1 MSTSTKRA
9 WQRPVA
15 AAVVLSMA
23 LAPSA
28 AMASDYPLEPRE
40 SENSIAQSVQIRV
53 NADGTP
59 NGDAVDFR
67 WSVTQITAQGD
78 PNSTLTVKV
87 PEDGALLHSLQNFGT
102 IPQEDGQGVFDI
114 DLNDSGFG
122 TARSVSLFPQD
133 MVPPVEL
140 KAEFTLDG
148 EPITAQ
154 DLVGKDGLV
163 TATYTVTNT
172 TKQELTVPI
181 TSVTGD
187 EIEKTVEADV
197 PFVVQAETF
206 LPQTFAGL
214 NTGSGLAGADG
225 RGNWQVVWIGLP
237 FAPLSKDGT
246 ATFGWAA
253 NVTDAVIP
261 SMVIQALPVY
271 IPEGGEEEE
280 QDAAN
285 EEARQAA
292 LGSVPP
298 PDVSGDVAAIQGGVA
313 DVISGLEEL
322 TKGGGEDPLQKV
334 QDNLNEFFQT
344 FGANIQNVATLLDP
358 ENADGVTAQLIA
370 LQLTLE
376 EANAKLAALGEQLTP
391 ENLDNLDKLARNWT
405 DLADLIAALSE
416 ELPQLIAV
424 LESGDLGALVDCSVP
439 NPANDEPGPPV
450 AVGTLNQELVGGNYR
465 GFKNT
470 YKDLPTDNNNV
481 DDSWTSGGGTPTPAA
496 YWGAAMGKE
505 TDGVGAWETPG
516 LPSNQSFCDGA
527 LSIAPGL
534 PQYEDA
540 LKQLKAANEEVQ
552 KLAAIPALTPENAEQ
567 VQASLQ
573 FLSTNLAGIV
583 TTLTPLTEALSKTIE
598 SLVGSITELQVQVQ
612 IIADG
617 LSSTEV
623 DLPSLDAVLA
633 SVVESVIASPG
644 GQQLTGGLDQV
655 STGISGVKT
664 ELGAYVAN
672 LLVVLQAAKVEVDA
686 AIESGTE
693 AVGGV
698 IDTADNLKAEVAGLV
713 TAAHTSPL
721 PYGGDPADAPEG
733 TKLAGAYEFRV
744 DPADTETSATL
755 PRILVSILLLVVAGL
770 VGNWALKRRTVA
782 VAGAAAP
789 AGDMATAPA
798 DAYVPAPVPE
808 VPDAHETAVIP
819 DAGEAVDEAAGSVE
833 DVAGDAT
840 DAAEAAAEGAAE
852 GAPAAGDA
860 AGDTTDAVA
869 DAVEDASGTDQ
880 PGGDLPGAEERP

>member
-9 WQRPVA
+9 WKRPITS
-15 AAVVLSMA
+15 AVVLSMA
-23 LAPSA
+23 LAPHA

-40 SENSIAQSVQIRV
+40 SENSVAQSVQIRV

-59 NGDAVDFR
+59 NGSAVDFR

-102 IPQEDGQGVFDI
+102 IPQEDGEGVFDI

-133 MVPPVEL
+133 MAPPVEL

-163 TATYTVTNT
+163 TATYTVTNLT
-172 TKQELTVPI
+172 REELTVPI

-271 IPEGGEEEE
+271 IPEGEDGEREPVDDDTR
-280 QDAAN
+280 DAIFNA
-285 EEARQAA
+285 
-292 LGSVPP
+292 VPP
-298 PDVSGDVAAIQGGVA
+298 PDVSGDVASIKAGVA
-313 DVISGLEEL
+313 DVISGLETL
-322 TKGGGEDPLQKV
+322 TEGDGGDPLAAV
-334 QDNLNEFFQT
+334 EEGLNEFFQK
-344 FGANIQNVATLLDP
+344 FGENIQNVSDLLNPD
-358 ENADGVTAQLIA
+358 NADGVTAQLIA
-370 LQLTLE
+370 LKLLLDD
-376 EANAKLAALGEQLTP
+376 ANAKLTEIGKVLTP
-391 ENLDNLDKLARNWT
+391 ENLDNLDKLSRNWVA
-405 DLADLIAALSE
+405 LSDLIDSLSVF
-416 ELPQLIAV
+416 LPQLIET
-424 LESGDLGALVDCSVP
+424 LESGNLDEIVDCSTP
-439 NPANDEPGPPV
+439 NPADDQPGAPI
-450 AVGTLNQELVGGNYR
+450 AVGTINESILEAGGGTYR
-465 GFKNT
+465 GHKAA
-470 YKDLPTDNNNV
+470 YKDLPTDPNIG
-481 DDSWTSGGGTPTPAA
+481 DAWTFSGGSPSLFAG
-496 YWGAAMGKE
+496 GATWKQIGDA
-505 TDGVGAWETPG
+505 DPAWETSG
-516 LPSNQSFCDGA
+516 LPSNESSCSTA
-527 LSIAPGL
+527 LSLAPVL
-534 PQYEDA
+534 PQYEEA
-540 LKQLKAANEEVQ
+540 IKKLKAANDEVQ
-552 KLAAIPALTPENAEQ
+552 KLAKIPALTPENAES
-567 VQASLQ
+567 VQAALK

-583 TTLTPLTEALSKTIE
+583 TTLTPLTA
-598 SLVGSITELQVQVQ
+598 SLAKVIDSLITSITELQVQTQ

-617 LSSTEV
+617 LKSTNV

-633 SVVESVIASPG
+633 SVVEKVLASEG

-655 STGISGVKT
+655 SGGIAGVKT
-664 ELGAYVAN
+664 SLGSYVAE
-672 LLVVLQAAKVEVDA
+672 LTVALQAAKVEVDA
-686 AIESGTE
+686 AVAEGKD
-693 AVGGV
+693 AAGAV
-698 IDTADNLKAEVAGLV
+698 IDKADNLKAEVGGLV
-713 TAAHTSPL
+713 MAAHTSPL
-721 PYGGDPADAPEG
+721 PYGGDPTDAPEG

-744 DPADTETSATL
+744 DPADTEAPATL
-755 PRILVSILLLVVAGL
+755 PRILISILLLVVAGF

-789 AGDMATAPA
+789 EGDMATAPA

-808 VPDAHETAVIP
+808 VPDAHETAVLP
-819 DAGEAVDEAAGSVE
+819 DAGEAVEEDAGSVE
-833 DVAGDAT
+833 DVAGET
-840 DAAEAAAEGAAE
+840 TEAAADG
-852 GAPAAGDA
+852 AGDA
-860 AGDTTDAVA
+860 AGDTT

-880 PGGDLPGAEERP
+880 PGGDQPGAEERP